1 MVRLSLLA
9 TTLLALAGPALAQPK
24 TDPDWPCVQRKV
36 ATLSPGQFWTGPDL
50 GAASAEWGNDNEAA
64 ALAQKIASRR
74 TELQEIDGLL
84 DGYVGKLPDKAARE
98 QGLARVYAAQ
108 KIASRRTELQ
118 EIDGLLDGYVGK
130 LPDKAARE
138 QGLARVYAGVFEVI
152 NGERNKIMHGIAR
165 YAQGQRRM
173 AERIREEADQI
184 SQTKDAPSAADAREL
199 PKEQS
204 ELETKFAWDR
214 RIFQERSQSLT
225 YVCEV
230 PTLLEQRLG
239 EIARKIQAKL

>member
-1 MVRLSLLA
+1 MIPMPCLLMPRLPMPRLPMPRPATARPAMIRLGPPLLA
-9 TTLLALAGPALAQPK
+9 LLLAGPALAQPK

-36 ATLSPGQFWTGPDL
+36 TALSPGQFWTGPDL
-50 GAASAEWGNDNEAA
+50 GAAATEWGSDTDAA

-74 TELQEIDGLL
+74 TDLTEVDGLV
-84 DGYVGKLPDKAARE
+84 DGYLEKVGPDKAARE
-98 QGLARVYAAQ
+98 R
-108 KIASRRTELQ
+108 
-118 EIDGLLDGYVGK
+118 
-130 LPDKAARE
+130 
-138 QGLARVYAGVFEVI
+138 GLARVYAGVFEVI
-152 NGERNKIMHGIAR
+152 NGERAKVMSGIGR

-214 RIFQERSQSLT
+214 RIFQERSQALT

-230 PTLLEQRLG
+230 PQLLEQRLG